1 MNKKTINNT
10 LALLGGTPVF
20 RGALPPYRSLGI
32 EERRAVSAVM
42 KSGVLSDF
50 IGRAGAKFL
59 GGDAVLRFER
69 AMQRTFRVAHAV
81 SFNSAT
87 TALQAAV
94 TALGI
99 GPGDEVITTPYTMSA
114 TPSAILLNNAVP
126 VFADIDDTTFTL
138 DPAAVEARI
147 TPRTKAILTVNI
159 FGGSSRFDELCA
171 IAKKHGLF
179 IIEDN
184 AQSIG
189 AMYHG
194 RALGTVADIGVF
206 SFNVH
211 KHLQSGE
218 GGVLVTNNSAFA
230 FRAQLV
236 RNHGEVV
243 MDDLAAQGDA
253 RSEAIVGSNYRLSEL
268 HAAVALEQ
276 LKKMRRLTSPRVR
289 LADRLTRGL
298 RRFPWLTPAHV
309 LPESTHVYYVY
320 PFLFSSERAEF
331 SRATFAR
338 ALVAE
343 GFPVNEGYL
352 KPLYLMPLYQ
362 EQRMYPRSQFPF
374 RSSEYGDAPD
384 YRQGI
389 CPTAERLYNTDLLF
403 TTICRPPLTPRHIDL
418 FLSAIDKIWRHRD
431 ALIAYEKNK

>member
-1 MNKKTINNT
+1 MNNDM
-10 LALLGGTPVF
+10 LALLGGAPVF
-20 RGALPPYRSLGI
+20 RGIVPPYSSLGK
-32 EERRAVSAVM
+32 EEAQAVARVM
-42 KSGVLSDF
+42 KRGVLSDF
-50 IGRAGAKFL
+50 IGRAGTKFL
-59 GGDAVLRFER
+59 GGDAVLKFER
-69 AMQRTFRVAHAV
+69 AMTRTFRVAHAV

-87 TALQAAV
+87 TALQAAIA
-94 TALGI
+94 ALGI
-99 GPGDEVITTPYTMSA
+99 GPGDEVITSPYTMSA
-114 TPSAILLNNAVP
+114 TPSAILLNGAVP
-126 VFADIDDTTFTL
+126 IFADIDDTTFTL
-138 DPAAVEARI
+138 DPASIEARI
-147 TPRTKAILTVNI
+147 TPRTKAILTVNL
-159 FGGSSRFDELCA
+159 FGGSSRFDELGA

-189 AMYHG
+189 AQYHG
-194 RALGTVADIGVF
+194 RALGTVSDIGVF

-218 GGVLVTNNSAFA
+218 GGVLVTNNPAFA

-243 MDDLAAQGDA
+243 MDDLKTQGDS
-253 RSEAIVGSNYRLSEL
+253 RHEWLVGSNYRLSEL

-276 LKKMRRLTSPRVR
+276 LKKMRRLTAPRVR

-298 RRFPWLTPAHV
+298 RRFPWLAPASV
-309 LPESTHVYYVY
+309 LPQSTHVYYVY
-320 PFLFSSERAEF
+320 PFLFSTSRAGF

-338 ALVAE
+338 ALIAE

-374 RSSEYGDAPD
+374 RSSEYPTTPD
-384 YRQGI
+384 YRPGI
-389 CPTAERLYNTDLLF
+389 CPTAERMYDKELLF

-418 FLSAIDKIWRHRD
+418 FLSAIDKIWRNRD
-431 ALIAYEKNK
+431 ALIQYEKK